1 MPSNHLSSGFAAFR
15 LFSLQ
20 ALQPSGFAA
29 FKTKKKQ
36 LKSKPQIAN
45 KSQPDYDCYTLCIKP
60 EAEKIALTFHLRSIG
75 LKSIQ
80 G

>member
-45 KSQPDYDCYTLCIKP
+45 KSQPDYDCLYT
-60 EAEKIALTFHLRSIG
+60 
-75 LKSIQ
+75 
-80 G
+80 